1 MAQRRPFVTIAFAQ
15 SIDGSLAAEP
25 GKPLPLSGPESAAY
39 THRLRAA
46 HDAILVGI
54 GAVLADNPRLTVRLA
69 AGLHPQPIVV
79 DSRLRFPDGAA
90 LLSHPTHPVWIATT
104 AAAPEDR
111 LQALCSAGAVAL
123 VLPADPHGRVSLPDL
138 LDELGAR
145 GIQRLMVEGGAAVIT
160 AFLSQ
165 GLADR
170 LSVTIAP
177 RLAAG
182 VRALQTALNVS
193 LRNPVWRMSGPDVIL
208 EARLSDREDP

>member
-1 MAQRRPFVTIAFAQ
+1 MAQRRPFVTVAFAQ

-25 GKPLPLSGPESAAY
+25 GKPLPLSGPEASAY

-54 GAVLADNPRLTVRLA
+54 GTVLADNPRLTVRLA
-69 AGLHPQPIVV
+69 EGPHPQPIVV

-104 AAAPEDR
+104 AAAPKDR
-111 LQALCSAGAVAL
+111 LQTLCDSGAEVL
-123 VLPADPHGRVSLPDL
+123 SLPADGAGWVSLPHL
-138 LDELGAR
+138 LDALGSR
-145 GIQRLMVEGGAAVIT
+145 GIQRLMVEGGAAIIT

-177 RLAAG
+177 RLVGG
-182 VRALQTALNVS
+182 VRAFQSALTLP
-193 LRNPVWRMSGPDVIL
+193 LRNPTWRTLGSDVVL
-208 EARLSDREDP
+208 EARISDREDR

>member
-25 GKPLPLSGPESAAY
+25 GKPLPLSGPASSAY

-54 GAVLADNPRLTVRLA
+54 GTVLADNPRLTVRLA
-69 AGLHPQPIVV
+69 AGPHPQPIVV
-79 DSRLRFPDGAA
+79 DSRLRFPEGAA
-90 LLSHPTHPVWIATT
+90 LLAHPTHPVWIATT
-104 AAAPEDR
+104 AAASEDR
-111 LQALCSAGAVAL
+111 LQTLCASGAVTL
-123 VLPADPHGRVSLPDL
+123 SLPADHAGRVSLPDL

-160 AFLSQ
+160 AFLGQ

-177 RLAAG
+177 RLVGG
-182 VRALQTALNVS
+182 VRALQSALDAP

>member
-39 THRLRAA
+39 THHLRAA

-69 AGLHPQPIVV
+69 DGPHPQPIVV

-177 RLAAG
+177 RLVAG
-182 VRALQTALNVS
+182 VRALQTALNIS
-193 LRNPVWRMSGPDVIL
+193 LRNSVWRMSGPDVIL

>member
-1 MAQRRPFVTIAFAQ
+1 MAQRRPFVTVAFAQ

-25 GKPLPLSGPESAAY
+25 GKPLPLSGPESSAY

-54 GAVLADNPRLTVRLA
+54 GTVLADNPRLTVRLA
-69 AGLHPQPIVV
+69 AGPHPQPIVV

-90 LLSHPTHPVWIATT
+90 LLAHPAHPVWIATT
-104 AAAPEDR
+104 AAAPQDR
-111 LQALCSAGAVAL
+111 LRALCLAGALAFAF
-123 VLPADPHGRVSLPDL
+123 PADPNGHVSLPDL

-177 RLAAG
+177 QLVGG
-182 VRALQTALNVS
+182 VRALQSALNAP
-193 LRNPVWRMSGPDVIL
+193 LRNPVWRMSGTDVIL
-208 EARLSDREDP
+208 DARLSEREDP

>member
-1 MAQRRPFVTIAFAQ
+1 MAQRRPFVTVAFAQ

-25 GKPLPLSGPESAAY
+25 GKSLPLSGPASSAY

-54 GAVLADNPRLTVRLA
+54 GTMLADNPRLTVRLA
-69 AGLHPQPIVV
+69 EGRHPQPVIV

-90 LLSHPTHPVWIATT
+90 LLAHPTHRVWIATT
-104 AAAPEDR
+104 AAASTDR
-111 LQALCSAGAVAL
+111 LQALCESGAE
-123 VLPADPHGRVSLPDL
+123 VLSLPSDPAGRVSLPHL

-145 GIQRLMVEGGAAVIT
+145 GIQRLMVEGGAAIIT
-160 AFLSQ
+160 AFLGQ

-177 RLAAG
+177 RLVGG
-182 VRALQTALNVS
+182 VRALQSALDAP
-193 LRNPVWRMSGPDVIL
+193 LLNPVWRMSGPDVIL

>member
-1 MAQRRPFVTIAFAQ
+1 MAQRRPFVTVAFAQ

-25 GKPLPLSGPESAAY
+25 GKSLPLSGPASSAY

-54 GAVLADNPRLTVRLA
+54 DTVLADNPRLTVRLA
-69 AGLHPQPIVV
+69 EGAHPQPIVV

-90 LLSHPTHPVWIATT
+90 LLAHPTHSVWIATT
-104 AAAPEDR
+104 AAAPKDR
-111 LQALCSAGAVAL
+111 LQVLCDSGAVAL
-123 VLPADPHGRVSLPDL
+123 SLPADHAGRVSLPHL

-145 GIQRLMVEGGAAVIT
+145 GIQRLMVEGGAAIIT

-177 RLAAG
+177 RLVGG
-182 VRALQTALNVS
+182 VRALQSALDAP
-193 LRNPVWRMSGPDVIL
+193 LHNPAWRMSGPDVIL

>member
-25 GKPLPLSGPESAAY
+25 GKPLPLSGPASSAY
-39 THRLRAA
+39 THRLRAS

-54 GAVLADNPRLTVRLA
+54 GTVLADNPRLTVRLA
-69 AGLHPQPIVV
+69 EGANPQPIVV

-90 LLSHPTHPVWIATT
+90 LLAHPTRHVWIATT
-104 AAAPEDR
+104 AGAPMDR
-111 LQALCSAGAVAL
+111 FHTLRASGAE
-123 VLPADPHGRVSLPDL
+123 VLPFPADHAGRVSLPHL
-138 LDELGAR
+138 LDDLGAR
-145 GIQRLMVEGGAAVIT
+145 GIQRLMVEGGAAIIT
-160 AFLSQ
+160 AFLGQ

-177 RLAAG
+177 RLVGG
-182 VRALQTALNVS
+182 VRALQSALDAP

-208 EARLSDREDP
+208 EARLSEREDP

>member
-25 GKPLPLSGPESAAY
+25 GKPLALSGPASSAY
-39 THRLRAA
+39 THLLRST

-54 GAVLADNPRLTVRLA
+54 GTVLSDNPRLTVRLVEGA
-69 AGLHPQPIVV
+69 NPQPIVV

-90 LLSHPTHPVWIATT
+90 LLAHQTHRVWIATT
-104 AAAPEDR
+104 AGASMDR
-111 LQALCSAGAVAL
+111 LRTLRASGAEVL
-123 VLPADPHGRVSLPDL
+123 PLPADHAGRVSLPHL

-145 GIQRLMVEGGAAVIT
+145 GIQRLMVEGGAAIIT

-165 GLADR
+165 GLAHC

-177 RLAAG
+177 RLLGG
-182 VRALQTALNVS
+182 VRALQSALDPP
-193 LRNPVWRMSGPDVIL
+193 LRNPVWRLSGPDVIL

>member
-1 MAQRRPFVTIAFAQ
+1 MAQRRPFVTVAFAQ
-15 SIDGSLAAEP
+15 SIDGSLAAET
-25 GKPLPLSGPESAAY
+25 GRPLPLSGSESSAY

-46 HDAILVGI
+46 HDGILVGI
-54 GAVLADNPRLTVRLA
+54 GTVLADNPRLTVRLA
-69 AGLHPQPIVV
+69 AGPHPQPIVV

-90 LLSHPTHPVWIATT
+90 LLSHPTHRVWIATT

-111 LQALCSAGAVAL
+111 LQTLCLSGAVAFP
-123 VLPADPHGRVSLPDL
+123 LPANQNGHVSLPGL
-138 LDELGAR
+138 LDALGAR

-177 RLAAG
+177 RLVG
-182 VRALQTALNVS
+182 GLRALQSALDAP
-193 LRNPVWRMSGPDVIL
+193 LRNPVWRTSGPDVIL

>member
-1 MAQRRPFVTIAFAQ
+1 MAQRRPFVTVAFAQ

-25 GKPLPLSGPESAAY
+25 GKPMPLSGPESSVY

-54 GAVLADNPRLTVRLA
+54 GTVLSDNPRLTVRLA
-69 AGLHPQPIVV
+69 AGPHPQPIVV
-79 DSRLRFPDGAA
+79 DSRLRFPHGAA
-90 LLSHPTHPVWIATT
+90 LLSHPTHSVWIATT
-104 AAAPEDR
+104 AAAPKDR
-111 LQALCSAGAVAL
+111 LQALSDAGADVLA
-123 VLPADPHGRVSLPDL
+123 LPADRAGWVSLPHL

-145 GIQRLMVEGGAAVIT
+145 GIQRLMVEGGAAVIS
-160 AFLSQ
+160 AFLRP

-177 RLAAG
+177 RLVGG
-182 VRALQTALNVS
+182 VRALQ
-193 LRNPVWRMSGPDVIL
+193 NPVTLPLRDATWRTSGPDVIF